1 MDIFKIKT
9 FLRAVELGSLSK
21 AAQELD
27 YAPSA
32 LSHMLRSL
40 EQDLGL
46 ALLKRSPAGISLTE
60 AGEQLMPLF
69 RKAVALENTIYTAAE
84 KLTRQVIHIGT
95 YSSVSKYVLP
105 KVVKEFNKAHPQ
117 MRISVTVG
125 NQFTPEMVEK
135 LDIVFA
141 EKDIAEGQCW
151 MPLIE
156 DPYVA
161 VVREDCLADREQVD
175 LRELDEMTF
184 ILPNDT
190 AVKNLCRERLSN
202 VLEVSSDDDTSP
214 ISMVR
219 EGLGV
224 TVLPKLS
231 VQGEPGVR
239 ILTLEPTV
247 KRTLGLTW
255 SRANLTPGA
264 ARLMGYI
271 KQQFS
276 EKEAEG

>member
-1 MDIFKIKT
+1 MDIFKMKT

-40 EQDLGL
+40 EQDLGVP
-46 ALLKRSPAGISLTE
+46 LLKRSPAGITPTE
-60 AGEQLMPLF
+60 AGEQLLPLF
-69 RKAVALENTIYTAAE
+69 RKAVALEATIYTAAE

-95 YSSVSKYVLP
+95 YASISKYVLP
-105 KVVKEFNKAHPQ
+105 KIVKAFNKAHPQ
-117 MRISVTVG
+117 MRICVTVG
-125 NQFTPEMVEK
+125 NRFTPEMVEK

-151 MPLIE
+151 LPLIE

-161 VVREDCLADREQVD
+161 VVGADALPGKEKIT
-175 LRELDEMTF
+175 LDSLKEMPF

-190 AVKNLCRERLSN
+190 AVKNLCRDRLTN
-202 VLEVSSDDDTSP
+202 VLEVSSDDDTSL

-219 EGLGV
+219 EGLGF

-231 VQGEPGVR
+231 TEGESGVR
-239 ILTLEPTV
+239 ALGLEPDV

-255 SRANLTPGA
+255 SKANLIPGA
-264 ARLMGYI
+264 NQLISYI
-271 KQQFS
+271 KQYL
-276 EKEAEG
+276 EGKK

>member
-1 MDIFKIKT
+1 MDVFKIKT

-40 EQDLGL
+40 EQELGL
-46 ALLKRSPAGISLTE
+46 PLLKRSPAGITLTE
-60 AGEQLMPLF
+60 AGEQLLPLF

-95 YSSVSKYVLP
+95 YASISKYVLP
-105 KVVKEFNKAHPQ
+105 KIVKEFNKAHPQ

-125 NQFTPEMVEK
+125 NRFTPEMVEK
-135 LDIVFA
+135 LDLVFA

-151 MPLIE
+151 MPLLE
-156 DPYVA
+156 DAYVA
-161 VVREDCLADREQVD
+161 VVGEDSLPGQKRIT
-175 LRELDEMTF
+175 LDELKETPF
-184 ILPNDT
+184 ILPNDS
-190 AVKNLCRERLSN
+190 AVNALCRDKLFN

-214 ISMVR
+214 IFMVR

-239 ILTLEPTV
+239 ILSLEPTV

-255 SRANLTPGA
+255 SKANLTPGA
-264 ARLMGYI
+264 AQLMGCI
-271 KQQFS
+271 KRYFT
-276 EKEAEG
+276 EKEYE

>member
-1 MDIFKIKT
+1 MDVFKIKT

-40 EQDLGL
+40 EQELGL
-46 ALLKRSPAGISLTE
+46 PLLKRFPAGIALTE
-60 AGEQLMPLF
+60 AGEQLLPLF

-95 YSSVSKYVLP
+95 YASISKYVLP
-105 KVVKEFNKAHPQ
+105 KIVKEFNKAHPQ

-125 NQFTPEMVEK
+125 NRFTPEMVEK
-135 LDIVFA
+135 LDLVFA

-151 MPLIE
+151 MPLLE
-156 DPYVA
+156 DAYVA
-161 VVREDCLADREQVD
+161 VVGEDSLPGQKRIT
-175 LRELDEMTF
+175 LDELKETPF

-190 AVKNLCRERLSN
+190 AVNALCRDKLFN

-239 ILTLEPTV
+239 ILSLEPTV

-255 SRANLTPGA
+255 SKANLTPGA
-264 ARLMGYI
+264 AQLMGCI
-271 KQQFS
+271 KRYFT
-276 EKEAEG
+276 EKENK

>member
-1 MDIFKIKT
+1 MDVFKIKT

-40 EQDLGL
+40 EQELGVS
-46 ALLKRSPAGISLTE
+46 LLKRSPAGISLTE
-60 AGEQLMPLF
+60 AGEQLLPLF
-69 RKAVALENTIYTAAE
+69 RKAVETENAIYTAAE

-95 YSSVSKYVLP
+95 YASISKYVLP
-105 KVVKEFNKAHPQ
+105 KIVKEFNKAYPQ

-125 NQFTPEMVEK
+125 NRFTPEMVEK

-151 MPLIE
+151 LPLIE

-161 VVREDCLADREQVD
+161 VVREDCLTDRERIS
-175 LRELDEMTF
+175 LSELDEMPF

-190 AVKNLCRERLSN
+190 AVKNLCRDRLSN
-202 VLEVSSDDDTSP
+202 VLEVSSDDDTSL

-224 TVLPKLS
+224 TVLTKLS
-231 VQGEPGVR
+231 AAGEPGVR
-239 ILTLEPTV
+239 TIALEPTV

-255 SRANLTPGA
+255 AKANLTPGA
-264 ARLMGYI
+264 TQLISYI
-271 KQQFS
+271 KQQF
-276 EKEAEG
+276 AEVQE

>member
-1 MDIFKIKT
+1 MDVFKIKT

-21 AAQELD
+21 AARELD

-40 EQDLGL
+40 EQELGL
-46 ALLKRSPAGISLTE
+46 PLLKRSPAGISLTE
-60 AGEQLMPLF
+60 AGEQLLPLF

-95 YSSVSKYVLP
+95 YASISKYVLP
-105 KVVKEFNKAHPQ
+105 KIVKEFNKAHPQ

-125 NQFTPEMVEK
+125 NRFTPEMVEK

-151 MPLIE
+151 LPLIE

-161 VVREDCLADREQVD
+161 VVREDCLEGRDKIA
-175 LRELDEMTF
+175 LSELDEMPF

-190 AVKNLCRERLSN
+190 AVKNLCWDRLSN

-224 TVLPKLS
+224 TVLTKLS
-231 VQGEPGVR
+231 AAGEPGIR
-239 ILTLEPTV
+239 TLTLEPTV

-255 SRANLTPGA
+255 AKANLTPGA
-264 ARLMGYI
+264 AQLISYI
-271 KQQFS
+271 KQQF
-276 EKEAEG
+276 AEVQE

>member
-46 ALLKRSPAGISLTE
+46 PLLKRSPAGISLTE
-60 AGEQLMPLF
+60 AGQQMLPLF
-69 RKAVALENTIYTAAE
+69 QKAVALENTIYTAAE

-95 YSSVSKYVLP
+95 YASISKYVLP
-105 KVVKEFNKAHPQ
+105 KIVKEFNKAYPQ

-125 NQFTPEMVEK
+125 NHFAPETVEK

-141 EKDIAEGQCW
+141 EKNIAEGQCW
-151 MPLIE
+151 LPLIE

-161 VVREDCLADREQVD
+161 VVREDCLVGREEIT
-175 LRELDEMTF
+175 LSELDEMPF

-190 AVKNLCRERLSN
+190 AVKNLCRDRLSN
-202 VLEVSSDDDTSP
+202 VLEVSSDDDTSL

-224 TVLPKLS
+224 TVLTRLS
-231 VQGEPGVR
+231 AAGEPGVR
-239 ILTLEPTV
+239 TLTLEPTV

-255 SRANLTPGA
+255 AKANLTPGA
-264 ARLMGYI
+264 MQLINYI
-271 KQQFS
+271 KQQL
-276 EKEAEG
+276 GGMRDV

>member
-46 ALLKRSPAGISLTE
+46 RLLKRSPVGISLTE
-60 AGEQLMPLF
+60 AGEHMLPLF
-69 RKAVALENTIYTAAE
+69 YKAVALENTIYTAAE

-95 YSSVSKYVLP
+95 YASVSKYVLP
-105 KVVKEFNKAHPQ
+105 KIVKEFNKAHPQ
-117 MRISVTVG
+117 MQISVTVG
-125 NQFTPEMVEK
+125 NRFTPEMVEK

-151 MPLIE
+151 LPLIE

-161 VVREDCLADREQVD
+161 VVREDWLVGREKIS
-175 LRELDEMTF
+175 LSELDEMTF

-190 AVKNLCRERLSN
+190 AVKNLCRERIFN

-219 EGLGV
+219 EGLGI
-224 TVLPKLS
+224 TVLTKLS
-231 VQGEPGVR
+231 AEGEPGVR
-239 ILTLEPTV
+239 TLALEPTV

-255 SRANLTPGA
+255 AKANLTPGA
-264 ARLMGYI
+264 NQLINYI
-271 KQQFS
+271 KQQF
-276 EKEAEG
+276 GGMRDV

>member
-40 EQDLGL
+40 EQDLGVP
-46 ALLKRSPAGISLTE
+46 LLKRSPAGICLTE
-60 AGEQLMPLF
+60 AGQQLLPLF

-95 YSSVSKYVLP
+95 YASVSKYVLP
-105 KVVKEFNKAHPQ
+105 KIVKEFNKAHPQ

-125 NQFTPEMVEK
+125 NRFTPEMVEK

-151 MPLIE
+151 LPLIE

-161 VVREDCLADREQVD
+161 VVREDCLVGREQIT
-175 LRELDEMTF
+175 LSELDEMPF

-190 AVKNLCRERLSN
+190 AVKNLCRDRLSN

-224 TVLPKLS
+224 TVLTRLS
-231 VQGEPGVR
+231 AAGEPGVR
-239 ILTLEPTV
+239 TLTLEPTV

-255 SRANLTPGA
+255 AKANLTPGA
-264 ARLMGYI
+264 NQLINYI
-271 KQQFS
+271 KQQFGGMS
-276 EKEAEG
+276 DV